1 MTYRMTGETPLVIV
15 RDQDGELR
23 YHSAGG
29 PEIPWL
35 SPQQAERYLELGL
48 VEQVEE
54 PMP

>member
-1 MTYRMTGETPLVIV
+1 MAYRISDEAALVIV

-35 SPQQAERYLELGL
+35 SANQAARYLELG
-48 VEQVEE
+48 VVEE
-54 PMP
+54 VPGD